1 MHGPI
6 HQPLHVHR
14 CAFTWT
20 LSKTSACAFPQT
32 AWERWM
38 DNTWKSLLDDGLDAG
53 LMNNWLFTYQYILL
67 FSCQDCR
74 IIELKKTASKVQCGP
89 SYPSLAPSLSSLQG
103 HSLEWIS
110 QVKSFPCT
118 PWMRRGF
125 IMCFGH
131 RWRCSLKVTFCEG
144 TWNYISNT
152 QNAPPPHADLN
163 NSVTLDSSADGTCK
177 SANANQCGF
186 IAF

>member
-14 CAFTWT
+14 CTFTWT
-20 LSKTSACAFPQT
+20 LSKTRACAFPQT

-53 LMNNWLFTYQYILL
+53 LMNNWLFTYQYFLL
-67 FSCQDCR
+67 FSWQDCR
-74 IIELKKTASKVQCGP
+74 IKELKKTASKVQCGP
-89 SYPSLAPSLSSLQG
+89 SYPSLALSLSGLQG

-118 PWMRRGF
+118 PRMRSGF
-125 IMCFGH
+125 IMCFGQ
-131 RWRCSLKVTFCEG
+131 RWRRSLKVTFCEG
-144 TWNYISNT
+144 TGNYISNT

-177 SANANQCGF
+177 SANANRCGF
-186 IAF
+186 ITF